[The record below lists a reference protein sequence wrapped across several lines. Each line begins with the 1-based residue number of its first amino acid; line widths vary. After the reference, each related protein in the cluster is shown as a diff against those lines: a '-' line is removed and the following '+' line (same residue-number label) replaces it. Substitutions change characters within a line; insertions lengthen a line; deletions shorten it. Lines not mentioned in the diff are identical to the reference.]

1 MATYKEI
8 EVEYKGRIFRCEG
21 LYEIGELPIWK
32 PTFEIESI
40 YSNYTR
46 GNVID
51 FIADLGHLDE
61 LTELCLE
68 VLRDE

>member
-21 LYEIGELPIWK
+21 LYEEGELPIWK
-32 PTFEIESI
+32 PTFEIEVIKTSWC
-40 YSNYTR
+40 SN
-46 GNVID
+46 NLID